1 MVGERS
7 SPAMNRRRALSVL
20 GAAAAAATFG
30 RSAIGDDGP
39 PRRTGM
45 GLVIYCQ
52 RYRREQL
59 KQQENVDLYEPL
71 RFLEHCRGLGAGGIQ
86 AGLGVLDASD
96 ANRLRKQADAWNT
109 YVEAIIKPPKDDADE
124 ERFEAEVRTAKEVG
138 AVAARTTIIPG
149 RRYER
154 FDTLAE
160 YRRYSARGRKMLERA
175 APIVEK
181 HRLPFAVE
189 NHKDHR
195 TDERVALFEH
205 VGSEYVGACIDTGN
219 TFALLEDAQET
230 VAALAPW
237 AFSVHLK
244 DQGVKEYEDGFLLAE
259 VPLGRGI
266 FDLKRMVETLVKAK
280 PDVRFSLELITRNA
294 LKVPVL
300 TDGYWATFPDIP
312 GHDLARTMRTVRENS
327 TESFP
332 DVESLPLDKQ
342 VAVEERNVRE
352 SIEYAGNVLKI

>member
-1 MVGERS
+1 MGGERS
-7 SPAMNRRRALSVL
+7 SPTMNRRRALSVL
-20 GAAAAAATFG
+20 GTAAAAATFG
-30 RSAIGDDGP
+30 RSAIGDEGP

-59 KQQENVDLYEPL
+59 KQQKNVDLYEPL
-71 RFLEHCRGLGAGGIQ
+71 RFLEHCRSLGAGGIQ
-86 AGLGVLDASD
+86 ANLGVLDISSA
-96 ANRLRKQADAWNT
+96 KQIRERAENWNM
-109 YVEAIIKPPKDDADE
+109 YVEAIIKPPKDDADVG
-124 ERFEAEVRTAKEVG
+124 RFEAEVRTAKDAG

-154 FDTLAE
+154 FDTLEE
-160 YRRYSARGRKMLERA
+160 YRRFSAMGTRMLERA
-175 APIVEK
+175 APVVEK

-195 TDERVALFEH
+195 TDERVGLFKH
-205 VGSEYVGACIDTGN
+205 IGSEYVGACVDTGN

-244 DQGVKEYEDGFLLAE
+244 DQGVKEYDDGFLLAD
-259 VPLGRGI
+259 VPLGKGI
-266 FDLKRMVETLVKAK
+266 FDLERMVETLVKLK

-300 TDGYWATFPDIP
+300 TDEYWATFPELP
-312 GHDLARTMRTVRENS
+312 GHDLARTMRTVRGNP
-327 TESFP
+327 TESFL
-332 DVESLPLDKQ
+332 DVESLPLDEQ
-342 VAVEERNVRE
+342 VAEEEKNVRE
-352 SIEYAGNVLKI
+352 SIAYAGNVLKI